1 MLFEQMHPTWQKW
14 LGDTH
19 EFLKAM
25 DARLAQDPHLP
36 EVANVLRALAS
47 DPTKVRVLLIGQD
60 PYPTPGVAIGLSFAV
75 ELGPKQISRNKPGSL
90 RNIIKELESDL
101 GLNASG
107 DLTRWQDQ
115 GVLLLN
121 RHLTCAP
128 GSAGSHRNWGWQ
140 SFTDRVVAELAA
152 HQKFVSLEL
161 GRDAASIEPLL
172 ADAKLLGRV
181 IEVRAAHPSPLSAH
195 RGFLG
200 SKVFSKTNLAL
211 ETLGLEP
218 INWNC

>member
-1 MLFEQMHPTWQKW
+1 MLFEQMHPTWQEW
-14 LGDTH
+14 LADTQD
-19 EFLKAM
+19 FLTTM
-25 DARLAQDPHLP
+25 DARLAREACTP
-36 EVANVLRALAS
+36 EPANVLRALAT
-47 DPTKVRVLLIGQD
+47 DPKTMRVLLIGQD
-60 PYPTPGVAIGLSFAV
+60 PYPTPGHAIGLSFAV
-75 ELGPKQISRNKPGSL
+75 ELGSTQLGRKNPGSL
-90 RNIIKELESDL
+90 RNIIRELESDL
-101 GLNASG
+101 GLNVSG
-107 DLTRWQDQ
+107 DLTSWVNA

-128 GSAGSHRNWGWQ
+128 GAAGSHRGWGWQ
-140 SFTDRVVAELAA
+140 SFTDRVIEELAA

-161 GRDAASIEPLL
+161 GRDAATIEPLL
-172 ADAKLLGRV
+172 TEAKLAGRV

-211 ETLGLEP
+211 ETLRLEP